1 MIHFGS
7 VTTDVVYARSLRQ
20 VLNAGV
26 GCHNLFSATDDMSV
40 YRKVMDTNYYGYLY
54 CTKYAFPHLKANNG
68 MLVVISSFSGM
79 SSSVHISSVFLKN
92 ATSCVSRCW
101 IECRLLWRLRYI
113 HVYDDSATDVF
124 VPASDVICLISLP
137 VFFLYDLY
145 R

>member
-7 VTTDVVYARSLRQ
+7 VTTDVVYARSMPRQ

-54 CTKYAFPHLKANNG
+54 
-68 MLVVISSFSGM
+68 
-79 SSSVHISSVFLKN
+79 
-92 ATSCVSRCW
+92 CVSRCW